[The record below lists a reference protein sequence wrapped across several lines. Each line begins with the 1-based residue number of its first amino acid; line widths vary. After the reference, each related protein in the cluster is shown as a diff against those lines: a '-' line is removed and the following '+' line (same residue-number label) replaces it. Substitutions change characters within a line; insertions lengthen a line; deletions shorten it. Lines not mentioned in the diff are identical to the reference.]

1 MKMLTVNKL
10 ALGNL
15 KARKKRYVLLIIG
28 IVLSMVFSSGIIF
41 FASTLV
47 TSFNEIR
54 YNTFG
59 MQDVIMF
66 GVDERGIEKLK
77 ATGLVSE
84 STYAETLGM
93 IYTDD
98 ENKGCVT
105 AKFNDDAKEMYRTC
119 VKEGRL
125 PTEKGEIA
133 IEEDA
138 LVRLGLDVSVGDS
151 FECNFKIS
159 DGNDYLAER
168 YKKTYT
174 LVGVLSDK
182 RFYYEQYYDS
192 QHGFEKYPAA
202 VVSPNEKIDAGGKCG
217 YVFFC
222 NIIGKDID
230 GSFGDSYGKIIE
242 SCNNEYTD
250 LEMVSTNW
258 ISNGNVPDVGEIGDT
273 SALAITLAAVLMLA
287 SSIGIVNTFNSNLQ
301 DRKKQIGLLR
311 AVGATRRQIIKV
323 FGREAFIIAL
333 VCTPVSVLISYFATK
348 IIISLMGELY
358 VFKPKIWILAI
369 CAAAGLLCVMAAALI
384 PLVRISRVSP
394 MLAIRNTEY
403 TRKLRKKHIKTNK
416 NYDVPKLISKRENS
430 FSKGRIIAVS
440 IILTVSVL
448 LGTLGFSWVQVEYRD
463 YRLDYDYYLHG
474 SFAFGFADYGNN
486 QRDTAG
492 LNLNILNEILAS
504 PYVKDVRF
512 EEQRTVNWLIDEPT
526 KMQQIYMCG
535 DHYSFAT
542 EDLEE
547 NGFSD
552 ITPENYM
559 RVITEQKKKN
569 YYMMD
574 SNFKQAQQKFGY
586 DENVL
591 NCNLLSEDEIVIEEA
606 KKKVIDGKIDVDKLN
621 SGEEIILCIPQEIT
635 YLTNVYKFD
644 DYRMYD
650 FFILDN
656 SINYKSYDRKIEKQV
671 VLSTA
676 ERDIHAGDEIE
687 LSLLMDTESSA
698 EGYDPVNAFEK
709 SKEHR
714 KTVKIGAIITPG
726 EIDSETYAFDA
737 SFLTTHKGYESFGE
751 MSRPTT
757 AFVNLKKECDEKTD
771 ENLTALIQSLVSGRN
786 VDVTSKFASLQELDN
801 SRKAMIIG
809 LISVILL
816 FFTLCASLVNN
827 AMSARIRENKR
838 QIGTL
843 RAVGASAKELT
854 GSYIRQMISMFIY
867 GIAGG
872 FGIYNVVY
880 IILLIWS
887 KKTGNDMPVDYFV
900 IPSVIMCAVVFAI
913 CSVNLWRQVKK
924 QMKYSIVDNIREL

>member
-15 KARKKRYVLLIIG
+15 KARKKRYILLIIG
-28 IVLSMVFSSGIIF
+28 IVLSMVFSSGIMF
-41 FASTLV
+41 FISTLE
-47 TSFNEIR
+47 TSLNEIA
-54 YNTFG
+54 YNAYGT
-59 MQDVIMF
+59 QDLILF

-77 ATGLVSE
+77 ETGLVSE

-105 AKFNDDAKEMYRTC
+105 AKFNDDAKEMYRIC

-138 LVRLGLDVSVGDS
+138 LVRLGLDISVGDS

-159 DGNDYLAER
+159 DGNEYLAER

-182 RFYYEQYYDS
+182 RTYFENYYDRTES
-192 QHGFEKYPAA
+192 FPAA
-202 VVSPNEKIDAGGKCG
+202 VVSSNEKIDAGGKCR

-222 NIIGKDID
+222 NVIGKDAD
-230 GSFGDSYGKIIE
+230 GSFGDSVSKIHNY
-242 SCNNEYTD
+242 CKAEYPDYNSTVTHWWFSGD
-250 LEMVSTNW
+250 VAGVSQIT
-258 ISNGNVPDVGEIGDT
+258 DT

-369 CAAAGLLCVMAAALI
+369 CAVAGLLCVMAAALI
-384 PLVRISRVSP
+384 PLLRISRVSP

-416 NYDVPKLISKRENS
+416 NFDVPKLISKRENS

-463 YRLDYDYYLHG
+463 YPLNYDYYLHG
-474 SFAFGFADYGNN
+474 NFGLGFAYYGNN
-486 QRDTAG
+486 QRDTTG
-492 LNLNILNEILAS
+492 LNLNILNGILAS
-504 PYVKDVRF
+504 PYVKGVRF
-512 EEQRTVNWLIDEPT
+512 EELRKVNWLIDEPT

-535 DHYSFAT
+535 DLYSFAT

-559 RVITEQKKKN
+559 QVLAKQKKKDE
-569 YYMMD
+569 YGTSID
-574 SNFKQAQQKFGY
+574 EQVQKKFGY
-586 DENVL
+586 GENVL

-650 FFILDN
+650 FSILDN
-656 SINYKSYDRKIEKQV
+656 SINYKSYGRQIEKQV

-698 EGYDPVNAFEK
+698 EGYDIENTFEK

-726 EIDSETYAFDA
+726 EIGSETYAYDA

-771 ENLTALIQSLVSGRN
+771 ENLTALIQSLVSGRS
-786 VDVTSKFASLQELDN
+786 VEVVSTFTSLQELDN
-801 SRKAMIIG
+801 SRKTMIIA

-867 GIAGG
+867 GTVGG
-872 FGIYNVVY
+872 FGIYNIVY
-880 IILLIWS
+880 LILFIWS